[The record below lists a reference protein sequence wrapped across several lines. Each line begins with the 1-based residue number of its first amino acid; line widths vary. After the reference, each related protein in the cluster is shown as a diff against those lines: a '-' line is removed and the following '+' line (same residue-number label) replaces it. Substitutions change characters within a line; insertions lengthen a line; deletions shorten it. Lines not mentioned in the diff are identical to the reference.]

1 MKRYYGNRQFKENPL
16 HIDYTDNVEYIK
28 LKAGTSDFRV
38 DGIGFS
44 RGISGV
50 QPLAIRITDD
60 LTEIVTLPAYKY
72 DEVQKLLED
81 EDFIS
86 DVRAGKVNIETYE
99 YVAHIKDNGKEFD
112 KKCVGYNFCV
122 EDEENEEWL
131 NACEIIHY
139 KWWF

>member
-1 MKRYYGNRQFKENPL
+1 MKRFYGNRQFKENPL
-16 HIDYTDNVEYIK
+16 HVNYTENVEYIK
-28 LKAGTSDFRV
+28 LKAGQSNFRV

-44 RGISGV
+44 RGIAGV

-112 KKCVGYNFCV
+112 KKCVGYNFYV
-122 EDEENEEWL
+122 EEEEETK
-131 NACEIIHY
+131 E
-139 KWWF
+139 

>member
-1 MKRYYGNRQFKENPL
+1 MKRFYGNRQFKENPL
-16 HIDYTDNVEYIK
+16 HVNYTENVEYIK

-60 LTEIVTLPAYKY
+60 LTEIVTLPSYKY

-81 EDFIS
+81 DDFIS

-99 YVAHIKDNGKEFD
+99 YVAHIKDNGREFD
-112 KKCVGYNFCV
+112 KKCVGYNCYV
-122 EDEENEEWL
+122 EDEETEEWL
-131 NACEIIHY
+131 YAC
-139 KWWF
+139 

>member
-1 MKRYYGNRQFKENPL
+1 MKRFYGNRQFKENPL
-16 HIDYTDNVEYIK
+16 HVNYTENVEYIK
-28 LKAGTSDFRV
+28 LKAGSSDFRV

-60 LTEIVTLPAYKY
+60 LTEIVTLPSYKY
-72 DEVQKLLED
+72 DEVQQLLED

-99 YVAHIKDNGKEFD
+99 YTAHIKENGKEFD
-112 KKCVGYNFCV
+112 KKCVGYNFYV
-122 EDEENEEWL
+122 DEPEGEQS
-131 NACEIIHY
+131 
-139 KWWF
+139 

>member
-1 MKRYYGNRQFKENPL
+1 MKRFYGNRQFKKNPL
-16 HIDYTDNVEYIK
+16 HIDYTENVEYIK

-44 RGISGV
+44 RGIAGV

-81 EDFIS
+81 KDFIS

-99 YVAHIKDNGKEFD
+99 YIAHIKDNGKEFD
-112 KKCVGYNFCV
+112 KKCVGYNFYV
-122 EDEENEEWL
+122 EEEENKEWL
-131 NACEIIHY
+131 YAC
-139 KWWF
+139 

>member
-1 MKRYYGNRQFKENPL
+1 MKRFYGNRQFKENPL
-16 HIDYTDNVEYIK
+16 HVDYTENVEYIK
-28 LKAGTSDFRV
+28 LKAGTSDSRV

-44 RGISGV
+44 RGIACV

-72 DEVQKLLED
+72 YEVQKLLED

-112 KKCVGYNFCV
+112 KKCVGYNFYV
-122 EDEENEEWL
+122 EEPDEE
-131 NACEIIHY
+131 
-139 KWWF
+139 

>member
-1 MKRYYGNRQFKENPL
+1 METDSSKRTR
-16 HIDYTDNVEYIK
+16 YTLNVTYIK

-44 RGISGV
+44 RGIAGV

-72 DEVQKLLED
+72 DEVQELLEN

-99 YVAHIKDNGKEFD
+99 YVAHIKENGKEFD
-112 KKCVGYNFCV
+112 KKCVGYNFYV
-122 EDEENEEWL
+122 EESDGE
-131 NACEIIHY
+131 
-139 KWWF
+139 

>member
-1 MKRYYGNRQFKENPL
+1 MKRFYGNRQFKENPL
-16 HIDYTDNVEYIK
+16 HVDYTENVEYIK
-28 LKAGTSDFRV
+28 LKVGTSNFRV

-60 LTEIVTLPAYKY
+60 LTEIVTLPSYKY

-112 KKCVGYNFCV
+112 KKCIGYNFYV
-122 EDEENEEWL
+122 EEEENKE
-131 NACEIIHY
+131 
-139 KWWF
+139 